1 MSTWSSV
8 SVWSEYVVCEHLCV
22 FLLLWTSVYI
32 RTLWKLDEKKL
43 KCIPMFAPRPR
54 FPFVCQCLLANPS
67 STAWLN
73 WFTALLHRR
82 LKQITCYHCKSHRG
96 MEYRKH
102 GYVEEVWRLVID
114 SQMLI
119 LVKWMSNQIIVF
131 WFFFTSSKEVMF
143 SPMFISW
150 FVCQQVYTKKVLSG
164 FLQNLDGGWVVAH
177 KRWN

>member
-8 SVWSEYVVCEHLCV
+8 SVRSEYVVCEHLCV

-82 LKQITCYHCKSHRG
+82 LKQITCYHCKSNRR

-102 GYVEEVWRLVID
+102 EYEKCDHWW
-114 SQMLI
+114 
-119 LVKWMSNQIIVF
+119 VKWMF
-131 WFFFTSSKEVMF
+131 LFFFF
-143 SPMFISW
+143 LPLARRLCFHPCLFISW
-150 FVCQQVYTKKVLSG
+150 FVYQQVYKKKLEWISIK
-164 FLQNLDGGWVVAH
+164 LGWRMGHGPH
-177 KRWN
+177 KKKLTLCRSR